1 MRYKDGTSRSID
13 LPKSNVIKFLLE
25 GDSALVIRPS
35 GTEPKMKVYMS
46 VSAKNKE
53 EAEGLMEKMKVEVE
67 TCIYA
72 ETIFNTR

>member
-1 MRYKDGTSRSID
+1 M
-13 LPKSNVIKFLLE
+13 
-25 GDSALVIRPS
+25 IRPS
-35 GTEPKMKVYMS
+35 KPEPKMKVYMS